1 MLDLSL
7 RLKTIASLVP
17 FGARVCDVGTD
28 HGYLSIHLKQSG
40 IAKQVIASD
49 LRPAPLESA
58 KKNIENS
65 CVTGID
71 LRLGNGLQ
79 TVTENEVDTVI
90 IAGMGGE
97 VISAILN
104 ECDWIKSE
112 KYTLILQPT
121 TSAEALRKF
130 LYETGFETLEELPL
144 AENEKLYAIM
154 KCRFANTPYEM
165 EDYFYYIGKIS
176 PETKDGKLYLQKQ
189 QKRVFDCM
197 KALENI
203 ALKQNEYNYYKTIY
217 NKITK
222 RLAR

>member
-40 IAKQVIASD
+40 IAKKVIASD
-49 LRPAPLESA
+49 LRPAPLASA
-58 KKNIENS
+58 KKNMENLN
-65 CVTGID
+65 VTGID
-71 LRLGNGLQ
+71 LRLGSGLE
-79 TVTENEVDTVI
+79 TVQKDEVDTVI

-97 VISAILN
+97 VISAILS

-144 AENEKLYAIM
+144 AENGKLYTIM
-154 KCRFANTPYEM
+154 KCRFANTPCKM
-165 EDYFYYIGKIS
+165 EDYFYYIGKIT
-176 PETKDGKLYLQKQ
+176 PNNEHGRLYLQKQ

-203 ALKQNEYNYYKTIY
+203 ALKRNEYNYYKTIY
-217 NKITK
+217 NEITK